1 MTITAESIT
10 VESITTGTVTTTT
23 TTTESRAR
31 ARDFLSVVIGS
42 EPDDLCWDEIHQLQ
56 GHAHVDGQE
65 LVVIAARDELHRPVV
80 LIAADWEEIRRD
92 VQNRRTI
99 LEERAITDRTDLTT
113 ALAAGRA
120 PLGSESAVAMLLAA

>member
-10 VESITTGTVTTTT
+10 TGTVT

-31 ARDFLSVVIGS
+31 ARDFLTVVIGS
-42 EPDDLCWDEIHQLQ
+42 QPDDLCWDETHQLQ

-65 LVVIAARDELHRPVV
+65 LVVIAARDELRRPVV

-92 VQNRRTI
+92 AQNRRTI
-99 LEERAITDRTDLTT
+99 LEERAITDRADLIT

-120 PLGSESAVAMLLAA
+120 PLESEPAVAMLLAA

>member
-10 VESITTGTVTTTT
+10 AGTVTTI

-31 ARDFLSVVIGS
+31 ARDFLTVVIGS
-42 EPDDLCWDEIHQLQ
+42 QPDDLCWDEIHQLQ

-80 LIAADWEEIRRD
+80 LIAADWEEIRHNAQD
-92 VQNRRTI
+92 RRTI
-99 LEERAITDRTDLTT
+99 LEERAIADRADLTA
-113 ALAAGRA
+113 ALAAGRS
-120 PLGSESAVAMLLAA
+120 PLESASAVALLLAA